1 MPTIDSLFNAFVT
14 ILVTIDPP
22 GLAPLFLA
30 LTRGMNRSERSQV
43 ALRASVIAFAI
54 LALFAVAGASILSV
68 FGITLPAFRVAGGF
82 LLFYIA
88 FEMVFERRNDRK
100 EKSADVAITRDHI
113 HNIAAFPLAIPLIAG
128 PGAISATVLL
138 SGSFP
143 SIAGQIALLAILLAG
158 IVLTWLVFYLAERV
172 DGFLGQTGRSI
183 LTRLLG
189 VILAALAVQFVADG
203 IKALMA
209 A

>member
-1 MPTIDSLFNAFVT
+1 MPSFDTLFNAFVT
-14 ILVTIDPP
+14 LLVTIDPP

-30 LTRGMNRSERSQV
+30 LTRGMNRAERKQV
-43 ALRASVIAFAI
+43 GLRASVIGFGL
-54 LALFAVAGASILSV
+54 LALFAVAGAAILSI
-68 FGITLPAFRVAGGF
+68 FGITLPAFRVAGGL

-88 FEMVFERRNDRK
+88 FEMIFERRQERK
-100 EKSADVAITRDHI
+100 EKSADIAITRDHI

-138 SGSFP
+138 SGTFSTAGERGLLVLI
-143 SIAGQIALLAILLAG
+143 IAACIAL
-158 IVLTWLVFYLAERV
+158 TYLVFLLAERV
-172 DGFLGQTGRSI
+172 DGFLGETGRSI